1 MDGSLARRSL
11 TRMDLGLDN
20 QVVFVAGSSRGI
32 GKAIAATLLAEGA
45 SVVLTGRD
53 QASLHVAFTDLTH
66 PSTQAR
72 VLAIPG
78 DFTRASTIADAFTR
92 TIQRFGRIDHLVAN
106 LGTGSGKPGWD
117 QPDEEWQRLFE
128 LNFFASTRL
137 TQAVLPHLLSNLN
150 GGSILYISSIVAL
163 EATPAPLPYSAAKAA
178 LVNYSK
184 NLARQLG
191 PQKIRVNTI
200 APGNIYFPGG
210 SWERHLTTRRE
221 AVESMLQTEVPL
233 QRFGTP
239 EEIAS
244 LAAYLCSS
252 QAAFATG
259 GCYVMDGGQ
268 TRSL

>member
-1 MDGSLARRSL
+1 
-11 TRMDLGLDN
+11 MDLHLDQ

-45 SVVLTGRD
+45 RVVLTGRD
-53 QASLHVAFTDLTH
+53 ELSLH
-66 PSTQAR
+66 STETELATPAHR
-72 VLAIPG
+72 DCVLAIPG
-78 DFTRASTIADAFTR
+78 DFANPSTIARAYER
-92 TIQRFGRIDHLVAN
+92 ALARFGRIDHLIAN
-106 LGTGSGKPGWD
+106 LGSGSGKPGWD
-117 QPDEEWQRLFE
+117 QRPEEWQRLFE

-137 TQAVLPHLLSNLN
+137 TEAMLPYMLANPA
-150 GGSILYISSIVAL
+150 GGSILFIASIVAI
-163 EATPAPLPYSAAKAA
+163 EATLAPLPYSAAKAA

-191 PQKIRVNTI
+191 PKNIRVNTI
-200 APGNIYFPGG
+200 APGNIFFPGG
-210 SWERHLTTRRE
+210 SWERHLANRRE
-221 AVESMLQTEVPL
+221 AVETMLHTEVPQ

-244 LAAYLCSS
+244 LAAYLCSP

-259 GCYVMDGGQ
+259 ACYVMDGGQ

>member
-1 MDGSLARRSL
+1 
-11 TRMDLGLDN
+11 MDLGLQN
-20 QVVFVAGSSRGI
+20 QVAFIAGSSRGI
-32 GKAIAATLLAEGA
+32 GRAIAQALLDEGA
-45 SVVLTGRD
+45 SIVLTGRD
-53 QASLHVAFTDLTH
+53 EASLKLTQ
-66 PSTQAR
+66 SELTNSATQDR
-72 VLAIPG
+72 ILAIRG
-78 DFTRASTIADAFTR
+78 DFADAATITRAFER
-92 TIQRFGRIDHLVAN
+92 TTSHFGHLDHLIAN

-117 QPDEEWQRLFE
+117 QSDDEWSRLFE

-137 TQAVLPHLLSNLN
+137 TQAAIPHLLANGARGN
-150 GGSILYISSIVAL
+150 GEPAGGSILYISSIVAI

-178 LVNYSK
+178 LNNYSK

-210 SWERHLTTRRE
+210 SWERHLANRRE

-233 QRFGTP
+233 RRFGTP

-268 TRSL
+268 TRTL

>member
-1 MDGSLARRSL
+1 
-11 TRMDLGLDN
+11 MDLGLQN
-20 QVVFVAGSSRGI
+20 QVAFIAGSSRGI
-32 GKAIAATLLAEGA
+32 GRAIAQALLDEGA
-45 SVVLTGRD
+45 SIVLTGRD
-53 QASLHVAFTDLTH
+53 EASLKLTQ
-66 PSTQAR
+66 SELTNSATQDR
-72 VLAIPG
+72 ILAIRG
-78 DFTRASTIADAFTR
+78 DFADAATITRAFER
-92 TIQRFGRIDHLVAN
+92 TTSHFGRLDHLIAN

-117 QPDEEWQRLFE
+117 QSDDEWSRLFE

-137 TQAVLPHLLSNLN
+137 TQAALPHLLANPN
-150 GGSILYISSIVAL
+150 GGSILYISSIVAI

-178 LVNYSK
+178 LNNYSK

-210 SWERHLTTRRE
+210 SWERHLANRRE

-233 QRFGTP
+233 RRFGTP

-268 TRSL
+268 TRTL